1 VKVGFTMNLKLQLRE
16 AAPVW
21 NGSADRSMSFY
32 VRASR
37 YRGLLHFVVYRVLGN
52 PERAD
57 IAVENCL
64 FSASHRVTAF
74 DCEGAFRSWLVRIAI
89 DQALAILHGRSIREH
104 RRDWSLQEQ
113 DNVALIA
120 MKCNSRFS
128 SVAPAV
134 EAIARVDL
142 SALTDRPKVATPSQ
156 ILTIIGMLESYPPAL
171 RPASNS
177 VDGNT
182 TKEKS

>member
-1 VKVGFTMNLKLQLRE
+1 M
-16 AAPVW
+16 A
-21 NGSADRSMSFY
+21 FY

-37 YRGLLHFVVYRVLGN
+37 YRGLLHFVAYRVLGN
-52 PERAD
+52 PDRAD

-64 FSASHRVTAF
+64 FSASHLVTAF

-89 DQALAILHGRSIREH
+89 DQALAILHGRSSEH
-104 RRDWSLQEQ
+104 WRNWSLQAQ
-113 DNVALIA
+113 DSVALIA

-128 SVAPAV
+128 SLASAV

-142 SALTDRPKVATPSQ
+142 SDLADRPSVATPSQ
-156 ILTIIGMLESYPPAL
+156 ILTIIGILVSYPPAL

-177 VDGNT
+177 VDGNA
-182 TKEKS
+182 TKEKQS

>member
-1 VKVGFTMNLKLQLRE
+1 MCPTLKLKLQLHE

-21 NGSADRSMSFY
+21 KGSADRSMSFH

-37 YRGLLHFVVYRVLGN
+37 YRGLLHFVAYRVLGN
-52 PERAD
+52 PDRAD

-64 FSASHRVTAF
+64 LSASHFVMAF

-113 DNVALIA
+113 DSVALIA
-120 MKCNSRFS
+120 MKCNSRS
-128 SVAPAV
+128 SSAAPAV
-134 EAIARVDL
+134 EAIAGVDL
-142 SALTDRPKVATPSQ
+142 SNLAD
-156 ILTIIGMLESYPPAL
+156 
-171 RPASNS
+171 
-177 VDGNT
+177 
-182 TKEKS
+182 